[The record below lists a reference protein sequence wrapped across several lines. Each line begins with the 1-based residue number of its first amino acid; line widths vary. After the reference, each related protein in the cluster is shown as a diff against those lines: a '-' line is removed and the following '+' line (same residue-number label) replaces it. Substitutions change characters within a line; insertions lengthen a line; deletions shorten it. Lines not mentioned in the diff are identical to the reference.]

1 MTDATISPVDAAAQ
15 RRWMGQWRAATLAIE
30 EQRRLELRSLTTE
43 RALAATEAL
52 LALASPAGLS
62 VERRTHSGL
71 VEQQRLLHRR
81 DAR

>member
-1 MTDATISPVDAAAQ
+1 ME
-15 RRWMGQWRAATLAIE
+15 QWRAAAPALE
-30 EQRRLELRSLTTE
+30 EQRRRELRSLTTE

-52 LALASPAGLS
+52 LALATPAGLS

-81 DAR
+81 GPR